1 MDKKNWM
8 PESADDSAKR
18 PAAGDADSGLQDGD
32 TKRVSTSTFWNKK
45 NLIVLIVAFVIV
57 LVLLAAMRLMP
68 GTPIAPRTETAEEMV
83 IITVGDK
90 EYARVPL
97 SEPQKLTIRQDN
109 GAVNVVE
116 VMENGMR
123 MVSSTCDN
131 QICVHVGTVTLDN
144 WELKPQQQFIH
155 CVPNQVKLELTW
167 PDE

>member
-8 PESADDSAKR
+8 IIGGAV
-18 PAAGDADSGLQDGD
+18 L
-32 TKRVSTSTFWNKK
+32 
-45 NLIVLIVAFVIV
+45 LILALLVIV
-57 LVLLAAMRLMP
+57 PKA
-68 GTPIAPRTETAEEMV
+68 APRTEAEEEMV

-97 SEPQKLTIRQDN
+97 SQPQTLTIRQDN

-116 VMENGMR
+116 VTEDGMR

-131 QICVHVGTVTLDN
+131 QICVHVGTVTLTN

-155 CVPNQVKLELTW
+155 CAPNQVKLELTW

>member
-8 PESADDSAKR
+8 IIGGA
-18 PAAGDADSGLQDGD
+18 
-32 TKRVSTSTFWNKK
+32 
-45 NLIVLIVAFVIV
+45 VLLVLALLVIV
-57 LVLLAAMRLMP
+57 RLMP
-68 GTPIAPRTETAEEMV
+68 RTEAEEEMV
-83 IITVGDK
+83 IITVGHE

-97 SEPQKLTIRQDN
+97 SKPQALTIRQES

-116 VMENGMR
+116 VMEDGMR

-131 QICVHVGTVTLDN
+131 QICVHVGTVTLTN

-155 CVPNQVKLELTW
+155 CAPNQVKLELTW

>member
-8 PESADDSAKR
+8 MI
-18 PAAGDADSGLQDGD
+18 GG
-32 TKRVSTSTFWNKK
+32 
-45 NLIVLIVAFVIV
+45 
-57 LVLLAAMRLMP
+57 VLLVVLALLVVVRL
-68 GTPIAPRTETAEEMV
+68 TAPRTETAEEMV

-97 SEPQKLTIRQDN
+97 SEPQKLTIRQES

-155 CVPNQVKLELTW
+155 CAPNQVKLELTW

>member
-8 PESADDSAKR
+8 MI
-18 PAAGDADSGLQDGD
+18 GG
-32 TKRVSTSTFWNKK
+32 
-45 NLIVLIVAFVIV
+45 
-57 LVLLAAMRLMP
+57 VLLVVLALLVVVRL
-68 GTPIAPRTETAEEMV
+68 TAPRTETAEEMV

-97 SEPQKLTIRQDN
+97 SEPQKLTIRQES